1 MTPDKPAEA
10 REREAFEKWFGSTRH
25 SKGVE
30 YRAIMF
36 DRRPEDGTYVE
47 DHTQRHWWTWQNAR
61 ASLAAE
67 VAQPQSR
74 AVAPQANEAA
84 PMAVVGGYRAEYDD
98 GAARPESFLKECVV
112 YMREGDAPLFHAWN
126 GVLAVRM
133 KGYVIR
139 PFEQNRA
146 LVEAAMQAL
155 EALEQ
160 VRLSRVY
167 VGITPREE
175 VAAIAALRQALEA
188 KA

>member
-1 MTPDKPAEA
+1 
-10 REREAFEKWFGSTRH
+10 
-25 SKGVE
+25 
-30 YRAIMF
+30 
-36 DRRPEDGTYVE
+36 
-47 DHTQRHWWTWQNAR
+47 
-61 ASLAAE
+61 
-67 VAQPQSR
+67 
-74 AVAPQANEAA
+74 
-84 PMAVVGGYRAEYDD
+84 
-98 GAARPESFLKECVV
+98 
-112 YMREGDAPLFHAWN
+112 
-126 GVLAVRM
+126 M